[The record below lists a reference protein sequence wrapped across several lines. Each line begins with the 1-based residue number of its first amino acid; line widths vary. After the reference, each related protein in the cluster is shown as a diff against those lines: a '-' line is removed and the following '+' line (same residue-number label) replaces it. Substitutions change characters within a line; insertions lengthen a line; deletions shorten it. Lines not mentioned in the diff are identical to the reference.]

1 MIRLM
6 FLLPIVLC
14 LLWFFFLK
22 QNNLSVKQGKKG
34 FLYILGFSGF
44 ILGFFTLMIF
54 VTNQ

>member
-14 LLWFFFLK
+14 LLWFMFLK
-22 QNNLSVKQGKKG
+22 QNNLSIKQGKKG
-34 FLYILGFSGF
+34 FLYILGFSSL